1 MRFCQGLSQFQ
12 ECVCCSEIDW
22 VAFVAKTMKRLRQ
35 KDSACLHNT
44 TPGIPS
50 RLLKSLG
57 SSDGLVLMQ
66 TAVPRLLRRP
76 NTQTNTGEVVLGHFR
91 KSSRCPAI
99 LRCLLCW
106 GSLSSPT
113 KEAMKMDDFVLE
125 GFRFADE

>member
-1 MRFCQGLSQFQ
+1 MYAYKAIFPGNSVISCYEHICAWINYIKVVDLRKSDYRHNFRCKCGFCQGLSQFQ

-50 RLLKSLG
+50 RLLESLG

-76 NTQTNTGEVVLGHFR
+76 NTQTNSHI
-91 KSSRCPAI
+91 A
-99 LRCLLCW
+99 
-106 GSLSSPT
+106 
-113 KEAMKMDDFVLE
+113 
-125 GFRFADE
+125 